1 MKFIDLLKILEE
13 RNAQYEIV
21 GDIFSMYHG
30 NQYFEFSK
38 FNKTKIAKLI
48 EEIEKYW

>member
-13 RNAQYEIV
+13 REAQYDVV
-21 GDIFSMYHG
+21 GDMFSMYLG
-30 NQYFEFSK
+30 NQLVEFSK
-38 FNKTKIAKLI
+38 FNKTKIAELI